1 MAVSKNDTDYIA
13 YINDVQAKLASALEK
28 CWDDDRFI
36 RGIREGKRSVSPEAA
51 ETKLPDGRTLMEH
64 HIEQRKVLIRVANA
78 PKEQFISK
86 PEMRQLLGG
95 KRSPDEMDMLMM
107 HEVLR
112 IMRRVGGF
120 SGIESLR
127 YFS

>member
-1 MAVSKNDTDYIA
+1 M
-13 YINDVQAKLASALEK
+13 
-28 CWDDDRFI
+28 
-36 RGIREGKRSVSPEAA
+36 
-51 ETKLPDGRTLMEH
+51 
-64 HIEQRKVLIRVANA
+64 EQRKVLIRVLNS

-95 KRSPDEMDMLMM
+95 KRSPDEMDMMMM

-112 IMRRVGGF
+112 IKKRIGGF
-120 SGIESLR
+120 QGISALS